1 MSKPLTENQ
10 KRVIREKY
18 RTVNVKKLAKE
29 LSSEPGEIKAYIEQ
43 LQSELDKTRKRIFTF
58 IIILLPVL
66 FIVFLEL
73 GLRVFKFGGDLSL
86 FILAPEDVSDYMMC
100 NPNVGRRYFFIQKT
114 TPKPTKDLFLKKKPS
129 NSYRIFVVGE
139 STAAGFP
146 YGNNV
151 TFSRIL
157 NYRLSDTF
165 PDKRIEIVNVAM
177 SAICSYTLLDFVDE
191 ILENEPDA
199 ILIYAGHN
207 EFYGA
212 LGVASVE
219 SLGKMR
225 GFVKTYLKLKR
236 FKTFLLVRNLIGQI
250 RKLFSKTIYGGTEA
264 DPTDTLMERI
274 VAEQSIPLDSPLY
287 KLGEYQFE
295 NNLNEILEKFR
306 QSNVPVLISEL
317 VSNVRDQRPFMSEE
331 TDSLPPADQVFQIAQ
346 SYKEQHK
353 YIEANIYYYRAK
365 DLDALRFRAT
375 ERFNDIIRRTAVKW
389 SFPVVPMIKYFQEA
403 SPNGLI
409 GDNLMVDHLHPNI
422 NGYFLMAE
430 AFFNTM
436 HEKQFISANWD
447 TNLFKSSAEYLNN
460 WGLTEID
467 TVHADLTIRFLKGG
481 WPFQPKSL
489 PNRVLDD
496 FTPKTKAD
504 SVSLEVLFN
513 KSENIAVGHLRMGEY
528 YQSKKQ
534 YDQAF
539 REYRAAFYTVPFETM
554 FYERAVNMLLLQQ
567 KYDQALPILVK
578 SLQIKETPYANKWIG
593 QILLTKYRFGEA
605 IPYLEKIIAVEK
617 NDPQLLYNLC
627 RAYVL
632 TLQKEKAEKLFK
644 YIEQKFPNTKYHQN
658 LALLIKN
665 TNFSDV
671 NKYLDR
677 AKILMG
683 QNQLDL
689 ALDILY
695 ESLKVQVT
703 ETAYKWIGQ
712 ILLSKA
718 KVRDAISYLEKAQE
732 MNPADPGVLYN
743 LSGAYTLLSEY
754 QKARETLDTLYKYN
768 PNFEDPSNLKE
779 RLDKMIIH

>member
-1 MSKPLTENQ
+1 LSKPLTENQ

-264 DPTDTLMERI
+264 DPL
-274 VAEQSIPLDSPLY
+274 IP
-287 KLGEYQFE
+287 
-295 NNLNEILEKFR
+295 
-306 QSNVPVLISEL
+306 
-317 VSNVRDQRPFMSEE
+317 
-331 TDSLPPADQVFQIAQ
+331 
-346 SYKEQHK
+346 
-353 YIEANIYYYRAK
+353 
-365 DLDALRFRAT
+365 
-375 ERFNDIIRRTAVKW
+375 
-389 SFPVVPMIKYFQEA
+389 
-403 SPNGLI
+403 
-409 GDNLMVDHLHPNI
+409 
-422 NGYFLMAE
+422 
-430 AFFNTM
+430 
-436 HEKQFISANWD
+436 
-447 TNLFKSSAEYLNN
+447 
-460 WGLTEID
+460 
-467 TVHADLTIRFLKGG
+467 
-481 WPFQPKSL
+481 
-489 PNRVLDD
+489 
-496 FTPKTKAD
+496 
-504 SVSLEVLFN
+504 
-513 KSENIAVGHLRMGEY
+513 
-528 YQSKKQ
+528 
-534 YDQAF
+534 
-539 REYRAAFYTVPFETM
+539 
-554 FYERAVNMLLLQQ
+554 
-567 KYDQALPILVK
+567 
-578 SLQIKETPYANKWIG
+578 
-593 QILLTKYRFGEA
+593 
-605 IPYLEKIIAVEK
+605 
-617 NDPQLLYNLC
+617 
-627 RAYVL
+627 
-632 TLQKEKAEKLFK
+632 
-644 YIEQKFPNTKYHQN
+644 
-658 LALLIKN
+658 
-665 TNFSDV
+665 
-671 NKYLDR
+671 
-677 AKILMG
+677 
-683 QNQLDL
+683 
-689 ALDILY
+689 
-695 ESLKVQVT
+695 
-703 ETAYKWIGQ
+703 
-712 ILLSKA
+712 
-718 KVRDAISYLEKAQE
+718 
-732 MNPADPGVLYN
+732 
-743 LSGAYTLLSEY
+743 
-754 QKARETLDTLYKYN
+754 
-768 PNFEDPSNLKE
+768 
-779 RLDKMIIH
+779 